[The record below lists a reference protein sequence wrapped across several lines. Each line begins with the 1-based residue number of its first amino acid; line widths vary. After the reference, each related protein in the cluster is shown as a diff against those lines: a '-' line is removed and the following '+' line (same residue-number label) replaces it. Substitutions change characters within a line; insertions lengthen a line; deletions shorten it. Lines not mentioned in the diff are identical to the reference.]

1 MESALD
7 LFIARELDATLA
19 NITAVHADTDLRE
32 TIKKISIV
40 MMDAL
45 KAGNTLLFAGNGGS
59 AADSQHI
66 AGEFVS
72 RFHFDRAGLP
82 AIALT
87 TDTSIL
93 TAIGNDYGYEFVFS
107 RQIEALGRKGDVFIA
122 ITTSGNSPN
131 IIKAIEAA
139 RKKGLIVVGLTG
151 RTGGKMKAMC
161 DHCLSI
167 PSDSTPR
174 IQEGHLA
181 SYHLICGLIEE
192 TMFGGAKSKY

>member
-19 NITAVHADTDLRE
+19 NITAVHADTGLRE